1 MPDSTNGR
9 YEMSISLS
17 VLDHLGLNLYSNTP
31 AVISEVIANAW
42 DADATRVDVTID
54 VDAETVTV
62 TDNGHGMDVDDINNR
77 YLRVGYRRRDEQGPL
92 TPRGRKPMGRKGI
105 GKLSL
110 FSIAN
115 QIFVHTVKAGSEPE
129 AFMLDAREIRR
140 TVEEQEEAWS
150 GGGAGTSSLQGA
162 GTVEGEGQAGSG
174 DRDGPATSSL
184 QGAGTVDEEPKARSD
199 DAEPGR
205 PRYRPERV
213 DFDGAGL
220 TDGSGTTVKIADLK
234 KVRLTASS
242 VTSLRKRIARRFGLI
257 ADEFEII
264 VNGESARFS
273 DRDYF
278 HKARFIF
285 QYGDY
290 DYAQHC
296 SNLDRDEGD
305 DTPLAFPRESRFDAN
320 GRASEAGVHEV
331 TGWIAVA
338 RRSNDLDDSSDRDD
352 NLNKITILMR
362 GKVAQEDILQEYRLG
377 GMFTKFIFGE
387 IHADFLDVDDD
398 DDVATTS
405 RQRLAE
411 DHPRYLALKAFIETE
426 LRRIWTSTNTLKKRL
441 ALKTALDSNPHVKEW
456 YEGLPRSLKT
466 QAENVFEGIDQA
478 NMDESH
484 RHEFYATA
492 VLAFERLKLDHAL
505 EQLDLIDAAN
515 VERFLEWLADMDA
528 IEASRYHE
536 IVRERLAIIDELQGK
551 VDRDEYEKVLQEYIF
566 DHLWLLDPAWERATE
581 YRNMEE
587 RIQNAVARVPIRN
600 KEEVRLDVRYRR
612 ISGAHVI
619 IELKRASVRTRKTAI
634 EDQVNDYIAAVKQDI
649 AKDPD
654 EMRYPIEAISLLGQ
668 LPIGWDNPQTRQR
681 DEESLRG
688 YGIRVMTYDELINH
702 AHSAYAKFI
711 EAQAPVGELRE
722 TVEAI
727 RSYRPPAD

>member
-1 MPDSTNGR
+1 MPDSANGR

-42 DADATRVDVTID
+42 DADATRVEVMID
-54 VDAETVTV
+54 ADAETITV
-62 TDNGHGMDVDDINNR
+62 TDNGHGMDVDDINKR

-92 TPRGRKPMGRKGI
+92 TSRGRKPMGRKGI

-115 QIFVHTVKAGSEPE
+115 QIFVHTLKAGSEPE
-129 AFMLDAREIRR
+129 AFLLDAHEIRR
-140 TVEEQEEAWS
+140 TVEEQE
-150 GGGAGTSSLQGA
+150 
-162 GTVEGEGQAGSG
+162 QAGSG
-174 DRDGPATSSL
+174 DG
-184 QGAGTVDEEPKARSD
+184 EPK
-199 DAEPGR
+199 R

-220 TDGSGTTVKIADLK
+220 ISGSGTTVKIADLK
-234 KVRLTASS
+234 KVRLTAGS
-242 VTSLRKRIARRFGLI
+242 VTALRKRIARRFGLI
-257 ADEFEII
+257 ADDFDII
-264 VNGESARFS
+264 VNGEPVGFS

-290 DYAQHC
+290 DYSQHC
-296 SNLDRDEGD
+296 SNLDRGEDD
-305 DTPLAFPRESRFDAN
+305 DTPLAFPRGSQFDAN
-320 GRASEAGVHEV
+320 GIASEAGKHEV
-331 TGWIAVA
+331 RGWIAIA
-338 RRSNDLDDSSDRDD
+338 RHSNDLDDSSGDRDD

-377 GMFTKFIFGE
+377 GMITKFIFGE
-387 IHADFLDVDDD
+387 IHADFLDVDED

-411 DHPRYLALKAFIETE
+411 DHPRYVALKAFIEAE
-426 LRRIWTSTNTLKKRL
+426 LRHIWTRTNTLKRQR
-441 ALKTALDSNPHVKEW
+441 ALKTALDSNPHVREW
-456 YEGLPRSLKT
+456 YEGLRPRSLQT
-466 QAENVFEGIDQA
+466 RAQNVFHGIDLA
-478 NMDESH
+478 NMDEDH

-505 EQLDLIDAAN
+505 EQLELIDAAN

-551 VDRDEYEKVLQEYIF
+551 VDRDEYEKVLQQYIF

-600 KEEVRLDVRYRR
+600 KEEVRTDVRYRR

-649 AKDPD
+649 EKDPD

-668 LPIGWDNPQTRQR
+668 LPIGWDNPETRQR

-688 YGIRVMTYDELINH
+688 YRIRVMTYDELINR
-702 AHSAYAKFI
+702 AHSAYAKFV
-711 EAQAPVGELRE
+711 EAQGPVGELRE

-727 RSYRPPAD
+727 RSYRAPAD

>member
-42 DADATRVDVTID
+42 DADATRVEVTID
-54 VDAETVTV
+54 TDAETITV
-62 TDNGHGMDVDDINNR
+62 TDNGHGMDVDDINKR
-77 YLRVGYRRRDEQGPL
+77 YLRVGYRRRDEQGPE
-92 TPRGRKPMGRKGI
+92 TSRGRKPMGRKGI

-115 QIFVHTVKAGSEPE
+115 QIFVHTLKAGSEPE
-129 AFMLDAREIRR
+129 AFLLDAHEIRR
-140 TVEEQEEAWS
+140 TVEEQEQA
-150 GGGAGTSSLQGA
+150 GGGD
-162 GTVEGEGQAGSG
+162 GEP
-174 DRDGPATSSL
+174 R
-184 QGAGTVDEEPKARSD
+184 
-199 DAEPGR
+199 R

-213 DFDGAGL
+213 DFDDAGL
-220 TDGSGTTVKIADLK
+220 AGGSGTMVKIADLK
-234 KVRLTASS
+234 KVRLTTGS
-242 VTSLRKRIARRFGLI
+242 VTGLRKRIARRFGLI
-257 ADEFEII
+257 ADDFEII
-264 VNGESARFS
+264 VNGEPVRFS

-296 SNLDRDEGD
+296 SNLDRDED
-305 DTPLAFPRESRFDAN
+305 ADTPLAFPRGSRFDAN
-320 GRASEAGVHEV
+320 GVASEAGQHEV
-331 TGWIAVA
+331 RGWIAIA
-338 RRSNDLDDSSDRDD
+338 RHSNDLDDRSGDRDD

-377 GMFTKFIFGE
+377 GMITKFIFGE
-387 IHADFLDVDDD
+387 IHADFLDVDED

-411 DHPRYLALKAFIETE
+411 DHPRYVALKAFIETE
-426 LRRIWTSTNTLKKRL
+426 LRHIWTRTNTLKEQR
-441 ALKTALDSNPHVKEW
+441 ALKTALDSNPYVKEW
-456 YEGLPRSLKT
+456 YEGLRPRSL
-466 QAENVFEGIDQA
+466 QARARNVFHGIDLA
-478 NMDESH
+478 NMDDDH

-505 EQLDLIDAAN
+505 EQLDLIDAEN

-551 VDRDEYEKVLQEYIF
+551 VDRDEYEKVLQQYIF

-600 KEEVRLDVRYRR
+600 KEEVRPDVRYRR

-634 EDQVNDYIAAVKQDI
+634 EDQVNDYIHAVKQDI
-649 AKDPD
+649 EKDPD
-654 EMRYPIEAISLLGQ
+654 ERRYPIEAISLLGQ
-668 LPIGWDNPQTRQR
+668 LPIGWDNPETRQR

-688 YGIRVMTYDELINH
+688 YGIRVMTYDELINR
-702 AHSAYAKFI
+702 AHSAYAKFV

-727 RSYRPPAD
+727 RSYRAPAD